1 MQRGF
6 AMQSLSHTAT
16 GLLMVSP
23 NRMRSEIQR
32 TARSGEVEF
41 LMELPV
47 GTRYIEDPQQGSQVI
62 AGILRGEAAIA
73 P

>member
-1 MQRGF
+1 
-6 AMQSLSHTAT
+6 
-16 GLLMVSP
+16 
-23 NRMRSEIQR
+23 MRSEIQR